1 MMEPLYMN
9 WLTLLLN
16 IVVIGVSQKHFAS
29 NRNSSNKGRITFQ
42 KHITYVERIMRF
54 FSQKVTE
61 GKKKSGLYISQLL
74 PKTRREGGEFH
85 LHRSYECAASRTDR
99 LESRSPV

>member
-42 KHITYVERIMRF
+42 KHITYVDRIMRF
-54 FSQKVTE
+54 FVKKSQKE
-61 GKKKSGLYISQLL
+61 KKSGLYISQLL

>member
-54 FSQKVTE
+54 FVKKSQKEKKSQVYISVISTLCIHTKNTE
-61 GKKKSGLYISQLL
+61 GGWGVSSSSLI
-74 PKTRREGGEFH
+74 
-85 LHRSYECAASRTDR
+85 
-99 LESRSPV
+99 